1 MSSYEESQDEP
12 ASPVVPTNES
22 HALPQEPDQ
31 ELPQRTK
38 VSVGPGK
45 VVLLVLGVC
54 LFVVMIGGI
63 VFDYQA
69 ACIKKY
75 ESPDGRYMV
84 QVLAYPKL
92 FAGPA
97 QGGGPGKL
105 RLVTRD
111 GRPLDQAPISNV
123 DKVPALRW
131 QANQVDIDG
140 VAVFELPPD
149 ESRAV
154 AK

>member
-1 MSSYEESQDEP
+1 MSSHDQSKDEP
-12 ASPVVPTNES
+12 ASPVVPVSES
-22 HALPQEPDQ
+22 QELSQESAQDLPQS
-31 ELPQRTK
+31 TK

-45 VVLLVLGVC
+45 IVLLVLGVC

-69 ACIKKY
+69 ACIRKY
-75 ESPDGRYMV
+75 ESPDGRYTV

-92 FAGPA
+92 FAGPT

-105 RLVTRD
+105 RLVTKD
-111 GRPLDQAPISNV
+111 GRPLDQVPISNV
-123 DKVPALRW
+123 DKVPPLRW
-131 QANQVDIDG
+131 QANQVNIDG
-140 VAVFELPPD
+140 LAVFELPAD

>member
-12 ASPVVPTNES
+12 ASPVVPASES
-22 HALPQEPDQ
+22 SALPQEPAQD
-31 ELPQRTK
+31 LPQRTK
-38 VSVGPGK
+38 ISVGPGK
-45 VVLLVLGVC
+45 VILLALGVC

-75 ESPDGRYMV
+75 ESPDGRYIV

-123 DKVPALRW
+123 DKVPSLRW
-131 QANQVDIDG
+131 QTGRVDIDG
-140 VAVFELPPD
+140 LAVFELPAD